1 MNLRNIAIIA
11 HVDHGKTTLV
21 DCLLRQSGTF
31 RDNQKVPEQAL
42 DAGDLERERG
52 ITILAKCTSVE
63 WHKQRINIVDT
74 PGHAD
79 FGGEVERILSMVDGC
94 VLLVDAAEGPMQQTK
109 FVLSKVLE
117 LGLRP
122 IVVINKVD
130 RPDGRPDEV
139 LNEVFDLFALLDA
152 DDRQLDFPVLY
163 ASAKQGWAAAEPELG
178 PEDGLGGDMA
188 ALFELILSHVPPPE
202 ADADGPFCMLAT
214 TLEGN
219 PYLGRLLTGRI
230 ASGVVRPNMTLKAMS
245 HDGKKI
251 EQVRVTKVLA
261 YRGLE
266 RTPLDEARAGDIV
279 ALAGFEKATV
289 ADTVCDLEVTE
300 AIEARPIDPST
311 LAITFSIN
319 DSPLGGTE
327 GDKVTSRA
335 LWERLER
342 EAEGNVAIRVEQT
355 EDGTAYEVSGRGE
368 LQLAVLIET
377 MRREGFEMS
386 ISRPRVLFGTDEKTG
401 KRLEPIEEVVI
412 DVDEIHS
419 GAVVEKLGQRR
430 GELIEMRPT
439 GGGKRRLVFHAPS
452 RALIGY
458 HGEFMTDTRG
468 TGVMHRVF
476 HSYGP
481 DRGPIA
487 TRHTGVLI
495 SVSQGESVPYALWN
509 LEDRG
514 PMFIGAGEKVYG
526 GMIIGEHSR
535 GLDIEVNPRKTKQLT
550 NIRASGT
557 DEAVTL
563 TPPIRLTLEKAIAYI
578 ADDELVEVTPK
589 SIRLRK
595 RYLDP
600 VERKRAAKRSAATG

>member
-1 MNLRNIAIIA
+1 MDLRNIAIIA

-21 DCLLRQSGTF
+21 DCLLRQSGAF
-31 RDNQKVPEQAL
+31 RDNQQVPDQAL
-42 DAGDLERERG
+42 DAGELERERG
-52 ITILAKCTSVE
+52 ITILAKCTSVVWNE
-63 WHKQRINIVDT
+63 TRINIVDT

-94 VLLVDAAEGPMQQTK
+94 VLLVDAAEGPMPQTK

-130 RPDGRPDEV
+130 RADGRPDQV

-152 DDRQLDFPVLY
+152 DENQLDFPVLY
-163 ASAKQGWAAAEPELG
+163 ASAKEGWAAVEPARG
-178 PEDGLGGDMA
+178 AAGDMA
-188 ALFELILSHVPPPE
+188 ALFELVRTHVPAPE
-202 ADADGPFCMLAT
+202 ADTSGPFRMLAT
-214 TLEGN
+214 TLEGD
-219 PYLGRLLTGRI
+219 PYLGRVLTGRI
-230 ASGVVRPNMTLKAMS
+230 ASGTIRPNMTIKAIAR
-245 HDGKKI
+245 DGTMI
-251 EQVRVTKVLA
+251 EQGRVTKVLA
-261 YRGLE
+261 FRGLE
-266 RTPLDEARAGDIV
+266 RTPLEEAHAGDIV
-279 ALAGFEKATV
+279 SVAGLQKATV
-289 ADTVCDLEVTE
+289 ADTLCDLAVDDPI
-300 AIEARPIDPST
+300 AARAIDPST

-327 GDKVTSRA
+327 GDKVTSRV
-335 LWERLER
+335 LWDRLQR
-342 EAEGNVAIRVEQT
+342 EAEGNVAIRVT
-355 EDGTAYEVSGRGE
+355 ETGDAGAFEVAGRGE

-377 MRREGFEMS
+377 MRREGYEMS
-386 ISRPRVLFGTDEKTG
+386 ISRPRVLLRDDPDTG
-401 KRLEPIEEVVI
+401 KRMEPIEEVVI
-412 DVDEIHS
+412 DVDEEFS
-419 GAVVEKLGQRR
+419 GAVVEKLGRRR
-430 GELIEMRPT
+430 GELMEMRPT

-476 HSYGP
+476 HGYEP

-487 TRHTGVLI
+487 TRNNGVI
-495 SVSQGESVPYALWN
+495 VSVSQGTSVPYALWN
-509 LEDRG
+509 LADRG
-514 PMFIGAGEKVYG
+514 PMFIGAGEKVYR
-526 GMIIGEHSR
+526 GMIIGEHAKGR
-535 GLDIEVNPRKTKQLT
+535 DIDVNPLKTKQLT

-563 TPPIRLTLEKAIAYI
+563 SPPIRMTLEKAIAYI

-595 RYLDP
+595 RHLDP
-600 VERKRAAKRSAATG
+600 LARKRAAKRDAALA